1 MSNRVVEKN
10 RMALD
15 PAMRNLMTFEY
26 GRYMRI
32 TITMFAA
39 DLTACFDR
47 MWPSLGNV
55 TCGKFGLQPAPMK
68 SRGDTIQNLKRSVRT
83 GHGVSQKV
91 YQNTPNDYRIIG
103 ELQGK
108 GDVALIYML
117 LSSTVLEAHSS
128 LYHGIDLLPATP
140 GPRIKKLNNGYV
152 NDVNTWAGNM
162 GWDSQAAE
170 EATYDLQ
177 HGAQTLTDLNETPG
191 GSTAFHKCATQLL
204 TWHATRD
211 TLKIEYNIDD
221 YRIMLRDAV
230 GATSMISQL
239 KPNEANKG
247 LGYHFA
253 VDASQTVDFEAR
265 LEKVSFICSGAQSTR
280 LSYSEGLQL
289 LNQRMLAQTKYG
301 LHLSQFSPS
310 QCQQITVL
318 TNETFLPILHLNR
331 KISRTV
337 I

>member
-1 MSNRVVEKN
+1 M
-10 RMALD
+10 
-15 PAMRNLMTFEY
+15 
-26 GRYMRI
+26 
-32 TITMFAA
+32 ITMFAA
-39 DLTACFDR
+39 DLTACFDQ

-55 TCGKFGLQPAPMK
+55 ICGKFGLQPAPMK
-68 SRGDTIQNLKRSVRT
+68 SRGDTIQNLKCSVRT

-91 YQNTPNDYRIIG
+91 YHNTPNDYRIIG

-108 GDVALIYML
+108 GNVALIYML

-140 GPRIKKLNNGYV
+140 GPRIKKLNDGYV
-152 NDVNTWAGNM
+152 DDVNYMGWKYM

-170 EATYDLQ
+170 EARYNLQ
-177 HGAQTLTDLNETPG
+177 RGAQTLTDLNKTPG

-204 TWHATRD
+204 TWHAARD
-211 TLKIEYNIDD
+211 TLKIEYNIDN

-230 GATSMISQL
+230 GATLMISKL

-289 LNQRMLAQTKYG
+289 SNQRMLAQTKYG

-318 TNETFLPILHLNR
+318 TNETC
-331 KISRTV
+331 ISIGKCHAQSYGDLRDLAAWN
-337 I
+337 